1 MHELQLKIIKDN
13 PIGNGLDAFRAS
25 LSSKCEGASVSCTLD
40 SLEQLGQE
48 GEKGQHSFFPSMI
61 F

>member
-1 MHELQLKIIKDN
+1 MHELQFNIIKDN

-25 LSSKCEGASVSCTLD
+25 FSSICEGAGVSCTPD

-48 GEKGQHSFFPSMI
+48 GEKGQHT
-61 F
+61 